1 MGNISI
7 GTPLQWFMVDFDT
20 GSSDLWIDGIAV
32 AHQAFGDCTDVYGM
46 SSDAFDGILGLGYPG
61 ATSDGE
67 KLVFYNMWSLSL
79 IPQPI
84 FSFYLNPDPTA
95 ASGGELIFGSVD
107 STKYTGAIVYIPVV
121 IQMYWEFIMTSV
133 QVESTIV
140 TSSAYAVADTGT
152 SLILGP
158 TPSVAAINLALGGT
172 YDSSSGMVSVFC
184 IIFILKSHLY
194 DHTLK
199 VHGQLLNTCTLLISH
214 RYLQHRWPSI
224 YLNATT
230 ISLVHSEWRK

>member
-1 MGNISI
+1 MDYPKPSFRL
-7 GTPLQWFMVDFDT
+7 LQ
-20 GSSDLWIDGIAV
+20 IDGIAV

-172 YDSSSGMVSVFC
+172 YDSSSGMVA
-184 IIFILKSHLY
+184 KHL
-194 DHTLK
+194 
-199 VHGQLLNTCTLLISH
+199 S
-214 RYLQHRWPSI
+214 
-224 YLNATT
+224 
-230 ISLVHSEWRK
+230 

>member
-20 GSSDLWIDGIAV
+20 GSSDLWVRSSHCTSNCTGFRKYNSAASSTYVANGTQFTIVYGSGAFATGFLSIDTLTIDGIAV

-172 YDSSSGMVSVFC
+172 YDSSSGM
-184 IIFILKSHLY
+184 
-194 DHTLK
+194 
-199 VHGQLLNTCTLLISH
+199 
-214 RYLQHRWPSI
+214 
-224 YLNATT
+224 
-230 ISLVHSEWRK
+230 